1 MMAGSGG
8 GVPKATVQDL
18 VILHQIDR
26 SSPNLMTLCL
36 YGKRIKRAVLTM
48 RKSGGL
54 PLDFCIITME
64 DVIISSV
71 EPFGS
76 AGGYYEQLSLSF
88 AKIKQEYVVQ
98 NSIGGSMC
106 TKYSRLKTT
115 TPLRLWLCRQRHYED
130 RVRPAPSVPALHPAS
145 HLRHAWQPSICRH
158 RPVPALPH

>member
-1 MMAGSGG
+1 MAQDIFLHLDGIKGESQDAQHPNEIEVDSWHWKIYQDSNMMAGSGG

-26 SSPNLMTLCL
+26 SSPNLMTFCL

-54 PLDFCIITME
+54 PLDFYIITME
-64 DVIISSV
+64 DVVISSV
-71 EPFGS
+71 EPSGS

-98 NSIGGSMC
+98 NSIGGSSGMVTGAFDIRNNC
-106 TKYSRLKTT
+106 
-115 TPLRLWLCRQRHYED
+115 
-130 RVRPAPSVPALHPAS
+130 
-145 HLRHAWQPSICRH
+145 HA
-158 RPVPALPH
+158 